1 MRKNFLEQNE
11 LKMLYQERSNIHTDR
26 QTNKRTNEQ
35 VNNRTKGK
43 TRAQWSLKLNWNSSK
58 KSLSNL

>member
-1 MRKNFLEQNE
+1 MKENFLEQNE
-11 LKMLYQERSNIHTDR
+11 LKMLYKKRSKIHTDR

-43 TRAQWSLKLNWNSSK
+43 TRAQWSLKLNWNS
-58 KSLSNL
+58 